1 MTTPDRVLSA
11 GVIRLVADDYRAA
24 IYGRNALIEAAH
36 PEVSATGAPA
46 GPVFIRAD
54 ECAELYQANRI
65 DAGHLALAEAILAAA
80 PKRHHWWWPW

>member
-24 IYGRNALIEAAH
+24 INARKALIEAAH
-36 PEVSATGAPA
+36 PEVSVTGAPA
-46 GPVFIRAD
+46 GPVVVCVD
-54 ECAELYQANRI
+54 ECAELYRANRI
-65 DAGHLALAEAILAAA
+65 DGAHLALAEAILATP